1 MTSEQG
7 FTPDE
12 LARIADQEFFR
23 AKAHV
28 TMKVRRTLEAL
39 HAVFQKEL
47 AGAELVTP
55 PGFDLTRCQFVK
67 GEHLEDFPYQYLDF
81 PKHFIGRDKL
91 TFRSLFWWGHHF
103 VFALILEGEGLSRYK
118 SNFLNRFQTI
128 AGRQLSLCLSPSLWE
143 WKRGEGYT
151 LALTPERRSQV
162 AAVLSSRSSFKV
174 ARFIP
179 YDDAAVRNGRLVEV
193 GREAL
198 RGVLP
203 IITP

>member
-1 MTSEQG
+1 MALEQA

-12 LARIADQEFFR
+12 LGLIGDQAFFR

-28 TMKVRRTLEAL
+28 TLKVRRTLEAL
-39 HAVFQKEL
+39 HSAFQEEL

-55 PGFDLTRCQFVK
+55 SGFDSTRYQFVK

-81 PKHFIGRDKL
+81 PKHFAGPNKL

-118 SNFLNRFQTI
+118 TNFLNRFQTV

-143 WKRGEGYT
+143 WKRGAGYT
-151 LALTPERRSQV
+151 LPITPERRSEV
-162 AAVLSSRSSFKV
+162 AAVLSSRGSFKV
-174 ARFIP
+174 ARFLR
-179 YDDAAVRNGRLVEV
+179 YDDPVVRAGRVVEA

-203 IITP
+203 IITA

>member
-1 MTSEQG
+1 MTSEQA

-12 LARIADQEFFR
+12 LGLIADQEFFR
-23 AKAHV
+23 VKTLV

-39 HAVFQKEL
+39 HAVFQEEL
-47 AGAELVTP
+47 AGSELVAP

-67 GEHLEDFPYQYLDF
+67 GEHLEDYPYQYLDF
-81 PKHFIGRDKL
+81 PKHFVGRDKL

-118 SNFLNRFQTI
+118 TNFLNRFQTV

-151 LALTPERRSQV
+151 LPVTPERRSQV

-174 ARFIP
+174 ARFLP
-179 YDDAAVRNGRLVEV
+179 YDDPAMLAGRVVEV

-203 IITP
+203 IITA